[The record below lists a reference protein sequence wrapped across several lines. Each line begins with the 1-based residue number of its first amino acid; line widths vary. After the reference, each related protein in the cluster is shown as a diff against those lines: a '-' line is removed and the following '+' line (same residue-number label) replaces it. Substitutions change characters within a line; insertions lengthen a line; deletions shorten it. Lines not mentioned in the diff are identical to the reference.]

1 MVQNFVPVK
10 GFSTKM
16 QTIGRRLAEE
26 RKRLG
31 YNQSDFGKLGEV
43 KKGTIINWEKD
54 ITSPPGDF
62 LAEIAKAGADINYII
77 TGERIEKILAPRES
91 ALIDNYRNSSDK
103 DKKVIEGV
111 AFATAKPT
119 EVENKEAKNV

>member
-10 GFSTKM
+10 LVGTKM
-16 QTIGRRLAEE
+16 NTIGQRLADE

-31 YNQSDFGKLGEV
+31 YNQPDFGKLGGV
-43 KKGTIINWEKD
+43 KKGTVINWEKGL
-54 ITSPPGDF
+54 TSPTGEF

-77 TGERIEKILAPRES
+77 TGERIEKILTNRES
-91 ALIDNYRNSSDK
+91 ALIDNYRNSNEK

-111 AFATAKPT
+111 AFATAKPDDSIKK
-119 EVENKEAKNV
+119 EVI